1 MLTRKKENNFLFFV
15 PTICEG
21 VDFSVVGRDVVV
33 VRRNSGFLSFI
44 FQKIFNK
51 PLFSYIY
58 LDKIGSFVFLSIDGR
73 KNVSTL
79 FDIASQH
86 FEGRITD
93 VISFCKYMK
102 TLSRCGIVKF
112 VSFDL

>member
-1 MLTRKKENNFLFFV
+1 MLTRNEENNFLSFV

-21 VDFSVVGRDVVV
+21 VDFSVVGRDVVI
-33 VRRNSGFLSFI
+33 VRRNNGFLSFI
-44 FQKIFNK
+44 FQKIFKK

-73 KNVSTL
+73 RNVSTL
-79 FDIASQH
+79 FDITSQH

-93 VISFCKYMK
+93 VIPFCKYIK

>member
-1 MLTRKKENNFLFFV
+1 MLKKKKENNFLFFV

-79 FDIASQH
+79 FDIASKH

-112 VSFDL
+112 VSFEL